1 MDDFLNLLN
10 QVWTSGF
17 LGINMSQILVTIFI
31 LTTSLILRGVFANLG
46 VSTLK
51 KITSKTKTDLDDILL
66 DSLKRPLGFIPVTIG
81 FYLIMIYLPLEGIV
95 DLVATNLVKALIVYT
110 IFSALSNFVSPL
122 FSVLS
127 NNTWLTQAMSVWLE
141 RSTRVLVWVIGLAI
155 ILDIFGI
162 EIGPLIAGLG
172 LFSVAI
178 ALGAQDLFKNLISGM
193 LIIGENRFQPGH
205 RIEVPGQFHG
215 IVESIG
221 FRSTTV
227 RLFDTSPMIIPNK
240 DLSDISVINH
250 GLNKYRRIR
259 WMINLIYSSSAEEIS
274 KICKEI
280 ENFINDENQGFCINP
295 GQESFAKA
303 VEFGASSIDLE
314 ILCYTNKDSYTEYSE
329 VKQNLL
335 LKIKS
340 IVIKNNSDFAFPS
353 RSIYFENNLEK

>member
-17 LGINMSQILVTIFI
+17 LGISMSQVLVTIAI
-31 LTTSLILRGVFANLG
+31 LIVSLILRGVFANLG
-46 VSTLK
+46 VNTLK
-51 KITSKTKTDLDDILL
+51 RFTSKTKTDLDDILL
-66 DSLKRPLGFIPVTIG
+66 DSLKRPLGFIPITIG
-81 FYLIMIYLPLEGIV
+81 FYLITIYLPLEGII
-95 DLVATNLVKALIVYT
+95 DLVATNVVKALIVYT

-141 RSTRVLVWVIGLAI
+141 RSTRVLVWIVGLAI

-280 ENFINDENQGFCINP
+280 EDFINDENQGFSINP
-295 GQESFAKA
+295 SQDSFAKA

-314 ILCYTNKDSYTEYSE
+314 ILCYTNRDSYTEYSE

>member
-1 MDDFLNLLN
+1 MDDFIGLVN

-17 LGINMSQILVTIFI
+17 LGISMSQVLISVFI
-31 LTTSLILRGVFANLG
+31 LIFSLILRGIFINLG
-46 VSTLK
+46 INTIK
-51 KITSKTKTDLDDILL
+51 KITSKTETIFDDILL
-66 DSLKRPLGFIPVTIG
+66 DTLKKPLGFIPITIG
-81 FYLIMIYLPLEGIV
+81 IYLITIYLPLSGIV
-95 DLVATNLVKALIVYT
+95 DLVATNIVKALIVYT
-110 IFSALSNFVSPL
+110 IFSALSNLVRPL

-259 WMINLIYSSSAEEIS
+259 WMVNLIYSTSAEDISNICREID
-274 KICKEI
+274 KY
-280 ENFINDENQGFCINP
+280 INNEAFGFCINP
-295 GQESFAKA
+295 GQNSFAKA

-314 ILCYTNKDSYTEYSE
+314 ILCYTNKDSYTEYSD

-335 LKIKS
+335 LKVKD
-340 IVIKNNSDFAFPS
+340 IVISNNSDFAFPS
-353 RSIYFENNLEK
+353 RSIYFENSLDK

>member
-81 FYLIMIYLPLEGIV
+81 FYLIMIYLPLEGMV

-162 EIGPLIAGLG
+162 QIGPLIAGLG